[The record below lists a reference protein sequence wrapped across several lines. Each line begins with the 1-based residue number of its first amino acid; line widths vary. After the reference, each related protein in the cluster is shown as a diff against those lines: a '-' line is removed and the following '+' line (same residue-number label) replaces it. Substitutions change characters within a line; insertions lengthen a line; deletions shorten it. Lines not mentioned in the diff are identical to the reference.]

1 MNYRYPRAVSHRCSW
16 TVRLRPFA
24 HGDAELLADW
34 GADPV
39 FCAHAGWDADASWRE
54 RVAWARRDLPDH
66 LLRRAAVVGP
76 DVVGYVDLHGSGPRR
91 ELGYVVGGRERWG
104 QGFGRS
110 VAHAGLAWGFGA
122 LGLTDMWAEAVDAN
136 VASVRILERLGM
148 RETGR
153 GEEATFLGRRSFYR
167 VFTLTAGEFA
177 A

>member
-1 MNYRYPRAVSHRCSW
+1 M
-16 TVRLRPFA
+16 RLRPFA

>member
-1 MNYRYPRAVSHRCSW
+1 M
-16 TVRLRPFA
+16 
-24 HGDAELLADW
+24 
-34 GADPV
+34 
-39 FCAHAGWDADASWRE
+39 
-54 RVAWARRDLPDH
+54 
-66 LLRRAAVVGP
+66 GP

-167 VFTLTAGEFA
+167 VFTLTAGSSPPEQDTSGPGQSSAVFFLGVTGQSSG
-177 A
+177 